1 VIKNAARTVSVALL
15 LAIAC
20 SSKANQP
27 PRLFLDVKLVRPP
40 GYRCG
45 TPDNTSRP
53 LYACSIDTAV
63 INTNGKA
70 LWVFHKDKLLRS
82 CRGCRTLEF
91 KLEHL
96 YDTVYV
102 VAVDTDIE
110 PEQSFDGSMARLIG
124 GAAKE
129 ENIRIEVSP

>member
-1 VIKNAARTVSVALL
+1 MIKNAARTASIALL
-15 LAIAC
+15 LAVAC
-20 SSKANQP
+20 SHKAEGP
-27 PRLFLDVKLVRPP
+27 PALFLDVKLVRPP

-102 VAVDTDIE
+102 VAVDSDVT
-110 PEQSFDGSMARLIG
+110 PETSFDGSMAQLIG
-124 GAAKE
+124 KDVKQ
-129 ENIRIEVSP
+129 ENVRIEVSP